1 MSALDVFWQR
11 CEGPIVYGV
20 NDCCMVLADVIVASA
35 GPDLMA
41 SYRGRYKTQLGFMRV
56 FRKAGHLSL
65 DAAATAEFERY
76 GQLVSAPQDFDVAV
90 VSYADGSKRLTSP
103 AFFHSGFWCLR
114 SERGG
119 LVLDHAT
126 FNGEPKI
133 FRVI

>member
-11 CEGPIVYGV
+11 CEGQIVYGV

-65 DAAATAEFERY
+65 DAAATAEFARF
-76 GQLVSAPQDFDVAV
+76 GNVVSEPKDFDVAMV
-90 VSYADGSKRLTSP
+90 AYDDGARRQASP

-119 LVLDHAT
+119 LVLSHAT
-126 FNGEPKI
+126 FIGEPKI